1 MLFRSFAESFDPE
14 RLWIGEIIRE
24 GDDVY
29 SNWLKKTQSLSYT
42 FKEQSEEMLSEY
54 KLNELFDCSKYLGID
69 IAPGPGVD
77 LVCDAASWE
86 PDDKYDLALCAEVFE
101 HTRDWSLIC
110 LTAFKSLKKGGTFLG
125 SCASTGRLPHSA
137 VDGGTLREGEYYSN
151 VSKNDM
157 HLTLE
162 SQGWSEVETF
172 YNQECSDLYFKAI
185 K

>member
-1 MLFRSFAESFDPE
+1 MHQDAKDLFIEQANSIDKSIKVVEFGSR
-14 RLWIGEIIRE
+14 
-24 GDDVY
+24 DV
-29 SNWLKKTQSLSYT
+29 NGTIK
-42 FKEQSEEMLSEY
+42 
-54 KLNELFDCSKYLGID
+54 ELFDCSKYLGID